1 MAHVSTEI
9 YNPEWHVQ
17 FFPILLCYNI
27 AIIISWKAFFKS
39 VTEILSN
46 LPFLSRQPLY
56 AGLNTLAKL
65 FYHLTIEVTTY
76 SNWVI
81 LKLILTVERFTSC
94 LYFSLKL
101 VVNGEDEWIRVCC
114 GLIKFCTKSNGL
126 PERFC
131 ILTLKLFTIL

>member
-9 YNPEWHVQ
+9 YNPGWHVQ

-39 VTEILSN
+39 MTEILSN
-46 LPFLSRQPLY
+46 LPFLSRHPLY

-65 FYHLTIEVTTY
+65 FCHLTIEVTTY